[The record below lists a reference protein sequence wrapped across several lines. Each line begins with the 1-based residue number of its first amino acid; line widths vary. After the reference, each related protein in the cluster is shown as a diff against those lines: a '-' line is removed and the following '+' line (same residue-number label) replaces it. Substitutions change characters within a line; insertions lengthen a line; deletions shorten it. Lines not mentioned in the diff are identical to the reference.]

1 MAITQAS
8 ADKRR
13 VASLGDRVDGGTSST
28 DSFVVTPVGGIQIM
42 SGSGAPGTEGN
53 AMEKGSL
60 YIDRTNAK
68 LYIKSSASASSGNA
82 SWVDC
87 TVQ

>member
-1 MAITQAS
+1 MAIAQAS

-13 VASLGDRVDGGTSST
+13 VGSLGDRVDGGTSAT
-28 DSFVVTPVGGIQIM
+28 ASFVVTPIAGVSVM
-42 SGSGAPGTEGN
+42 SGTGVPGTEGN
-53 AMEKGSL
+53 ALEKGSL

-68 LYIKSSASASSGNA
+68 MYIKSSAAASSGSA